1 MRTFYVPSVKGEAE
15 EEEES
20 RKGEERA
27 YLAASPALVGAAN
40 GLIRRR
46 QSLADARAS
55 ASGGGRGAGPPCL
68 GLSRWGLPPGL
79 RRARR

>member
-27 YLAASPALVGAAN
+27 YLAANHALAGVAN

-46 QSLADARAS
+46 
-55 ASGGGRGAGPPCL
+55 
-68 GLSRWGLPPGL
+68 
-79 RRARR
+79 